1 MFEIDDNSDKMN
13 RILTPSLMSLF
24 FIFRSVYVRFEWYL
38 VNYSSSG
45 NNFGSKWKEIKTKFF
60 GGAIHKGRPQIF
72 ANFWH
77 PWSASSLVIRFPN
90 LANPFSYFLVLP
102 SLDFRIVCNLTFTQ
116 SLALRKYLT
125 EFLGLDVKIFEI
137 WIQQPNLCHDSVCV
151 ASFSIYIYL

>member
-1 MFEIDDNSDKMN
+1 MGIGWHWQSPKMFEIDDNSDKMN

-77 PWSASSLVIRFPN
+77 PWWASWLLPRHQVSESGESL
-90 LANPFSYFLVLP
+90 LLLP
-102 SLDFRIVCNLTFTQ
+102 SPPLSRLPHCLQSYIYTVTCSPQIFNWVFRIGCKDFRHMNPT
-116 SLALRKYLT
+116 A
-125 EFLGLDVKIFEI
+125 
-137 WIQQPNLCHDSVCV
+137 
-151 ASFSIYIYL
+151 